1 MKDNNKKR
9 MKETKKH
16 VDKISD
22 NGRKITYVTE
32 AMKEKMIAQF
42 RKTRERLWREKI
54 GLGS

>member
-1 MKDNNKKR
+1 MKTNNKKR
-9 MKETKKH
+9 AKAAKKH
-16 VDKISD
+16 VDKSRD
-22 NGRKITYVTE
+22 NGRKTMYVTE